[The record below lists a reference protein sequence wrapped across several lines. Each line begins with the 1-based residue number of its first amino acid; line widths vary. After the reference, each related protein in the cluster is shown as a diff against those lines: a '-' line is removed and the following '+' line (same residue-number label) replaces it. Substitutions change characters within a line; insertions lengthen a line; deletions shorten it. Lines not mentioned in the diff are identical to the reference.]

1 MWCVSQVATGVLT
14 QMFPE
19 LAAPSVIVDALGNA
33 NGDVKQAAL
42 ALLSPAAVPSR
53 HALLPRMPLFG

>member
-1 MWCVSQVATGVLT
+1 MAMLT

-19 LAAPSVIVDALGNA
+19 LGPSVILDTLGNA

-42 ALLSPAAVPSR
+42 ALLSPAAVRSR
-53 HALLPRMPLFG
+53 HALLLRMLLFG